1 MKKKED
7 QFLTVVARAPFHIY
21 YEGKAKVVSATNKVG
36 TFDVLPGHADFFSV
50 MSSGDVLIE
59 TETETITIPTN
70 SGIIGVRD
78 DKVLLFINM

>member
-1 MKKKED
+1 MKKHED
-7 QFLTVVARAPFHIY
+7 PYLTVVARAPFHIY
-21 YEGKAKVVSATNKVG
+21 YEGKAKVVSAANKVG

-50 MSSGDVLIE
+50 MSPGEVLIE
-59 TETETITIPTN
+59 TDTETISIPTN